1 MYLDVNN
8 KATFEPRAGINWNF
22 AQNDEL
28 SLAYGLHSQ
37 MEELRTYY
45 SQVNI
50 KGTIEMPNQ
59 HLDFM
64 KSHHFVLGYN
74 RKLSDVMRIKIE
86 PYYQM
91 LEDIPVYA
99 NSSFSIINIT
109 SNWGINR
116 QLENSGTGKNYGVDL
131 TVERFLKDG
140 YYYLFTATLFDSK
153 YVAGDGKEYNT
164 AFNRGHVVNLLAGK
178 EWMIKNK
185 NVLGV
190 SAKVT
195 YMGGLRYTP
204 ALYEESMA
212 AQLYI
217 PDDSKAFEAQFP
229 SSTGV
234 DLSITYRVNKK
245 NYTGIWYFMIKNAL
259 LQPDYGDPYYDF
271 ISKDVIIDK
280 MVMPF
285 PSVGYKI
292 EF

>member
-1 MYLDVNN
+1 
-8 KATFEPRAGINWNF
+8 
-22 AQNDEL
+22 
-28 SLAYGLHSQ
+28 
-37 MEELRTYY
+37 
-45 SQVNI
+45 
-50 KGTIEMPNQ
+50 
-59 HLDFM
+59 
-64 KSHHFVLGYN
+64 
-74 RKLSDVMRIKIE
+74 
-86 PYYQM
+86 
-91 LEDIPVYA
+91 
-99 NSSFSIINIT
+99 
-109 SNWGINR
+109 
-116 QLENSGTGKNYGVDL
+116 
-131 TVERFLKDG
+131 
-140 YYYLFTATLFDSK
+140 
-153 YVAGDGKEYNT
+153 
-164 AFNRGHVVNLLAGK
+164 
-178 EWMIKNK
+178 MIKNK

-204 ALYEESMA
+204 ALYEQSMA

-217 PDDSKAFEAQFP
+217 PDDSKAFEGQFP

-245 NYTGIWYFMIKNAL
+245 NYTGVWYCMIKNAL